1 MTFGEKLRSWRKAK
15 GMTQPELAVA
25 SGVNVSY
32 ISNLERNFS
41 ANKKGKPQPSRE
53 LCHKF
58 AKVLG
63 VAETDMLLAAGY
75 APLNSAYPQTE
86 AEFIEALKEY
96 GICNFQVPKED
107 IDKLG
112 PEFFQSILEFFRH
125 TVKGKILEGKEAKE
139 KTGEVLSKTRSS

>member
-75 APLNSAYPQTE
+75 APLNSAYPQT
-86 AEFIEALKEY
+86 